1 MEDYYMF
8 RTIISEWEH
17 TKSELSQNV
26 NDKVGAS
33 LERELFDEGKNQLER
48 IEGQYLEAEDQ
59 KNEIKSLLAELRGIV

>member
-1 MEDYYMF
+1 MF